1 MVDSSENILVE
12 FDYNNIVI
20 VDPNKVIDAD
30 GNSKERLI
38 NHENLVMYANLE
50 CKPIPRTKLAI
61 GSDNNDIIRNTSIAA
76 INFLKPGGKEFLDN
90 SYTDEITGKDTLK
103 GMGDNQVKVDSFK
116 NPDKDDEFYTR
127 QTLISGGKH
136 GAVDNGLLGIVS
148 ISIKQNTSFTPTVT
162 IELEDIKGRALFE
175 GGDNSPYA
183 VFFNLPYPVFY
194 LTIKGFFG
202 KAVRYSLMLENFTSR
217 YNTSS
222 GNFHITLKMIT
233 YKYNVLNEVTMAA
246 ALATP
251 HMYTN
256 NLPVKGSEGGP
267 SQSTTVNDLPVQKG
281 TQKIK
286 EMYSEYKSK
295 GLIPNDFPEI
305 TIMQMYYRLEFFIK
319 NYLESF
325 IQQNMAPLNDVEFYS
340 KKLKEYQN
348 KVFYI
353 INESWFETYMDKQNY
368 FVSASD
374 GMKLYSFKKEYSD
387 EKKKEEALTVLKKL
401 IVEYNDILNTN
412 KTLGE
417 NGSYEINGKKQR
429 SSIPNKIKIE
439 LFYQSLT
446 NANEINLTETF
457 KQRKGNQEPT
467 TEDLNNLEKE
477 LSENNNFN
485 AAKITLQDGE
495 PKQENIY
502 YKFGNLNNSS
512 VGNLNKV
519 VNPTFLSEINRMN
532 KDLIA
537 YREKIQDDITK
548 ALAEKLQS
556 KSTGLGFVPSARNV
570 MAVIFANGEAFLRLM
585 DDVHTRAWD
594 KRDDKIRKNCILNS
608 STSSASADN
617 VSSGSNETLP
627 IYPWPQFIVETNGE
641 NGEEKYVIA
650 YPGDPDYV
658 NQTKGNQ
665 YDVWPEVEFL
675 EEFLRGYTER
685 EGDSKNGQ
693 PNFNEESDVKRVS
706 MNGME
711 FPVTN
716 EIFSNKDEVKFF
728 YEIYERLFYTANY
741 SRLSRAVNSTQST
754 DSVTST
760 ISDAEKINMVN
771 GLGTDSGFLIE
782 KIKNYGLNSENFIPT
797 LKHISNGG
805 LGKSW
810 QNYIRGIF
818 NTEYIKNQTE
828 SGGFQ
833 IIDIRTV
840 ASTKSNPLVSLENE
854 SEFEN
859 FITGNS
865 ETNEFD
871 LLDTFPLTD
880 DTWVKESL
888 ANGVS
893 IANAKAAFN
902 TNKIMT
908 YNRSNKVISNFNND
922 DTVLTKRPISNF
934 IYENATVPNVTN
946 ETDLAEFFSKRTY
959 QTQFITEGNIRYSD
973 YDAGVSADQVNSMLN
988 TPMFI
993 NAIQE
998 GITKQ
1003 NNGED
1008 SPFVTAAY
1016 LFINSLPLA
1025 TLREKYKTY
1034 NASQTNNTTND
1045 LDYIIATIKKFSAIH
1060 KVPYAWVLK
1069 IGSIWYRYKNDI
1081 QNNIDIM
1088 DGVWGNFDYI
1098 QNFDPINSDP
1108 TTTYS
1113 LLVNGNNVEIVL
1125 EDEVNFTIGGPTQ
1138 TVINTGFYPRIIND
1152 FNLFYQGAEIFNGY
1166 TNTDIQTGI
1175 DNGVNLNVVSDAIIN
1190 GTSGFDSS
1198 NPSRS
1203 LNLTPWSVTV
1213 DTEDGLF
1220 EYPIPSHG
1228 GLINQTFNECFEGDI
1243 DNPKL
1248 RIEVSGNYA
1257 MYNGSVRGM
1266 WACPNYGYFDVSKL
1280 TKPDPNQYIKYINV
1294 DSEEQENHSFNGG
1307 TIGYNLISELF
1318 CAFDKNA
1325 LDSFEKEFLNFAQS
1339 VTNYQSSTS
1348 TEGESIPKKSFKN
1361 FQMMMREMMKVPKN
1375 SSADLSETDIV
1386 AGIQQSQATQV
1397 NSFLKE
1403 FLNYDIVFKLGNPSG
1418 FDKKLFYTFSN
1429 REIKDGYSWDKYEE
1443 NSLPTNGGV
1452 TTIADS
1458 VANNPD
1464 AWKALQLY
1472 VGFSEIEELSYTD
1485 NGSYIT
1491 DFFVDLNIEFTDKN
1505 IENLAP
1511 IIKIYATQKLTQV
1524 QSGGSSTVL
1533 PNTEFPGQILQ
1544 TYTLND
1550 ASTVTVY
1557 KNNDQKFVVLRS
1569 ENGDTEFTGEQVEI
1583 GDPSDNTA
1591 IVNQAIETV
1600 YGFISQNSDDEQF
1613 VTNIDTSPE
1622 PQYPIVPDANSKWG
1636 NVTLINSMDEYLNQV
1651 DNFQSDTIN
1660 NLMLRMRSALANVS
1674 ASQNKP
1680 PKPSELDG
1688 KQTKVE
1694 LWESFKATND
1704 KWIAGANFKEKTLFE
1719 DLLMLDRASR
1729 NVGDKVLID
1738 IFKLKEKLVNI
1749 NPKMTVFTFFQS
1761 ILIENNFV
1769 IMNMP
1774 SYVNFYNV
1782 QDAVKNPKPKP
1793 EGTLEFGNTLFG
1805 TFLNVDYR
1813 DSSAKMVCMY
1823 STKASEH
1830 VDIKNNVDYRFK
1842 DDAFDLRRASDNPLV
1857 ENQTNK
1863 TDWDKSNKVVGFNVD
1878 IGTQNQSIFKSFEVS
1893 QESGQST
1900 AESLQVINSMANQAG
1915 NRGGATQSTS
1925 LYNIYKNRSY
1935 NCNIT
1940 MMGNALI
1947 QPTMYFNLRYV
1958 PMFSGPYMILEVN
1971 HNIAPGMFDTTIK
1984 GVRQPTA
1991 ALPKVDQFIQTLKT
2005 NLIKKIQDRLKQETD
2020 STQTTA
2026 TNVKTQSQQS
2036 YDSLNS
2042 NPANTFSE
2050 NQTCSANTKYAQYTK
2065 EEPVKSTATPQE
2077 VYGLVLS
2084 LAQSIFPNDIES
2096 AEILLK
2102 LVFAKIYM
2110 SSFANPNFETY
2121 NNNYG
2126 GVDITE
2132 YWGPSSGIFKKDSN
2146 GNGLFY
2152 CTSNNS
2158 PYVSFE
2164 NLDDSIDFFVQRWKN
2179 RFNSS
2184 QFASDEPELYAKF
2197 IFLNSVPN
2205 NSEENI
2211 WDTLSDVQKNNLISE
2226 YNDALNLANQI

>member
-20 VDPNKVIDAD
+20 VDPNKVIDSD

-38 NHENLVMYANLE
+38 KHENLVMYANLE

-103 GMGDNQVKVDSFK
+103 GMGDNQVKIDSFK
-116 NPDKDDEFYTR
+116 NPDKDDDFYTR
-127 QTLISGGKH
+127 QTLISGGKY

-148 ISIKQNTSFTPTVT
+148 ISIKQNTSFTPTIT
-162 IELEDIKGRALFE
+162 IELEDVKGRALFE

-183 VFFNLPYPVFY
+183 VFFNLPYPIFY

-256 NLPVKGSEGGP
+256 NLPVRGSEGGP

-286 EMYSEYKSK
+286 ELYSEYKSK
-295 GLIPNDFPEI
+295 GLIPDDFPEI

-325 IQQNMAPLNDVEFYS
+325 IQQNISPLNDVELYE

-353 INESWFETYMDKQNY
+353 LNESWFETNMDKQNY

-374 GMKLYSFKKEYSD
+374 GMKLYPFKKEYSD
-387 EKKKEEALTVLKKL
+387 EKKKEEAITQLKKL
-401 IVEYNDILNTN
+401 IVEYNEILNSN

-417 NGSYEINGKKQR
+417 NGFYEINGKKEK
-429 SSIPNKIKIE
+429 SSIPNKINIDI
-439 LFYQSLT
+439 FYQSI
-446 NANEINLTETF
+446 ANPNDINLTETF

-467 TEDLNNLEKE
+467 VDDLNNLQKE
-477 LSENNNFN
+477 LSDNITFN
-485 AAKITLQDGE
+485 AAKITLKDGE
-495 PKQENIY
+495 PVPEYTY

-519 VNPTFLSEINRMN
+519 VNPTFLSETNRMN

-548 ALAEKLQS
+548 ALTDKLQS
-556 KSTGLGFVPSARNV
+556 KSSGLGFVPTARNV
-570 MAVIFANGEAFLRLM
+570 MAVIFANSEAFLRLM
-585 DDVHTRAWD
+585 DDVHTKAWD
-594 KRDDKIRKNCILNS
+594 KRDDKIRKNSILNA

-617 VSSGSNETLP
+617 ISSGSNETLP

-658 NQTKGNQ
+658 SQTKGNQ

-685 EGDSKNGQ
+685 QGDTKNGQ
-693 PNFNEESDVKRVS
+693 PNFNEGTDIKRVS

-716 EIFSNKDEVKFF
+716 EVFSNKDEVKFF
-728 YEIYERLFYTANY
+728 YEIYERLFYTVNY
-741 SRLSRAVNSTQST
+741 SRLNRAQTSIQSS

-760 ISDAEKINMVN
+760 ISDSEKINMVN

-782 KIKNYGLNSENFIPT
+782 KIKNYGINSENFIPT

-805 LGKSW
+805 LGQSW
-810 QNYIRGIF
+810 QNFIRGIF
-818 NTEYIKNQTE
+818 NTGYIENQVK
-828 SGGFQ
+828 SGGFEFLDLKT
-833 IIDIRTV
+833 ITD
-840 ASTKSNPLVSLENE
+840 TKSNPLVSLENE
-854 SEFEN
+854 EEFER

-871 LLDTFPLTD
+871 LLDVFPITD
-880 DTWVKESL
+880 DSWVKSSL
-888 ANGVS
+888 ANGISVS
-893 IANAKAAFN
+893 NAKSAFS
-902 TNKIMT
+902 TSKILT
-908 YNRSNKVISNFNND
+908 YNKTNKVISNFNYG
-922 DTVLTKRPISNF
+922 DTSLTKRPISNF
-934 IYENATVPNVTN
+934 IYENSTVPNVTK
-946 ETDLAEFFSKRTY
+946 ETSLVDFFANRTY
-959 QTQFITEGNIRYSD
+959 DTQFITEGNLRYD
-973 YDAGVSADQVNSMLN
+973 NYDGGISADQVNSILN
-988 TPMFI
+988 SPMFI
-993 NAIQE
+993 NSIQE

-1003 NNGED
+1003 NNNEN
-1008 SPFVTAAY
+1008 SPFATAAY
-1016 LFINSLPLA
+1016 LFINSLPLS

-1034 NASQTNNTTND
+1034 NSSQTNGTTND
-1045 LDYIIATIKKFSAIH
+1045 LDYIISTIKKFGAIH

-1069 IGSIWYRYKNDI
+1069 IGSIWYRYKNNI
-1081 QNNIDIM
+1081 QFNSDIM
-1088 DGVWGNFDYI
+1088 DVVWGNFDYL
-1098 QNFDPINSDP
+1098 QNYDPINSDP
-1108 TTTYS
+1108 TTEYS
-1113 LLVNGNNVEIVL
+1113 LFVNGKNVKIVL
-1125 EDEVNFTIGGPTQ
+1125 ETDVNFVAGGPVQ
-1138 TVINTGFYPRIIND
+1138 TVINTGFYPKLIND
-1152 FNLFYQGAEIFNGY
+1152 FNLFYQGFEVFTGY
-1166 TNTDIQTGI
+1166 TNSEIQVGI
-1175 DNGVNLNVVSDAIIN
+1175 DSGVNLKVSSDSIIV
-1190 GTSGFDSS
+1190 GTTGFDSA
-1198 NPSRS
+1198 NFNRS
-1203 LNLTPWSVTV
+1203 LNITPWSVTV
-1213 DTEDGLF
+1213 DTKDGSF
-1220 EYPIPSHG
+1220 IYPIPSHG
-1228 GLINQTFNECFEGDI
+1228 SLINQTFNECFEGDI
-1243 DNPKL
+1243 NTPKL
-1248 RIEVSGNYA
+1248 RIEVMGNYA

-1266 WACPNYGYFDVSKL
+1266 WACPNYGYFDISKL
-1280 TKPDPNQYIKYINV
+1280 SKPEPNQYIKYINV
-1294 DSEEQENHSFNGG
+1294 DSEKQENYSFNGD
-1307 TIGYNLISELF
+1307 TLGYDSISELF
-1318 CAFDKNA
+1318 CAFDKNE
-1325 LDSFEKEFLNFAQS
+1325 LDLFEKEFLNFSQP
-1339 VTNYQSSTS
+1339 VTNYQTTSS
-1348 TEGESIPKKSFKN
+1348 TEGESITNKSFKN
-1361 FQMMMREMMKVPKN
+1361 LQMMMREMMKVPKN
-1375 SSADLSETDIV
+1375 TEV
-1386 AGIQQSQATQV
+1386 ALPDSDNISNTQQKQAVQV
-1397 NSFLKE
+1397 NSYLKE
-1403 FLNYDIVFKLGNPSG
+1403 FLSYDILFKLGNPSK

-1429 REIKDGYSWDKYEE
+1429 REIVDGYTWDKYKE
-1443 NSLPTNGGV
+1443 NSLPTAGNIV
-1452 TTIADS
+1452 TFADS
-1458 VANNPD
+1458 VDSNSD
-1464 AWKALQLY
+1464 AWNALQLY
-1472 VGFSEIEELSYTD
+1472 VGFSEIEELKYTD

-1491 DFFVDLNIEFTDKN
+1491 DFFVDLNIEFNEKN
-1505 IENLAP
+1505 IENFAP
-1511 IIKIYATQKLTQV
+1511 IIKIYATQKLK
-1524 QSGGSSTVL
+1524 QSGGGFTSL

-1550 ASTVTVY
+1550 ASTITVY
-1557 KNNDQKFVVLRS
+1557 KNDDEKFVVLR
-1569 ENGDTEFTGEQVEI
+1569 NGNDETEFTGERVEI
-1583 GDPSDNTA
+1583 GNLTNNTD

-1600 YGFISQNSDDEQF
+1600 YGFISQDSNDEQF
-1613 VTNIDTSPE
+1613 ITNVDTP
-1622 PQYPIVPDANSKWG
+1622 PQPSYPLVPDANSKWG
-1636 NVTLINSMDEYLNQV
+1636 NVTLINSINDYLNQV
-1651 DNFQSDTIN
+1651 DRFQSDTID

-1674 ASQNKP
+1674 TSQNKP

-1729 NVGDKVLID
+1729 NVGDKVLVD
-1738 IFKLKEKLVNI
+1738 IFKLKEKLVEI

-1774 SYVNFYNV
+1774 SYINFYNV
-1782 QDAVKNPKPKP
+1782 QDVVKNAKPKP

-1813 DSSAKMVCMY
+1813 ESSSKMVCMY

-1878 IGTQNQSIFKSFEVS
+1878 IGTQNQSIFRSFEVS

-1935 NCNIT
+1935 TCSIS
-1940 MMGNALI
+1940 MLGNALI

-1971 HNIAPGMFDTTIK
+1971 HNISPGMFDTTIK

-2005 NLIKKIQDRLKQETD
+2005 NLIKKIQDKIKVETD
-2020 STQTTA
+2020 STQTTE
-2026 TNVKTQSQQS
+2026 TNVKTQTQQS
-2036 YDSLNS
+2036 YDSLSTNS
-2042 NPANTFSE
+2042 ANSFSE
-2050 NQTCSANTKYAQYTK
+2050 NQSCSANTKYSQYIK
-2065 EEPVKSTATPQE
+2065 EPPVKSAANPKE
-2077 VYGLVLS
+2077 VADAVEAACRSVYPNNVNLFTGLTYVV
-2084 LAQSIFPNDIES
+2084 FC
-2096 AEILLK
+2096 K
-2102 LVFAKIYM
+2102 LYM
-2110 SSFANPNFETY
+2110 SSYANPNFETY
-2121 NNNYG
+2121 NNNFAG
-2126 GVDITE
+2126 IDISE
-2132 YWGPSSGIFKKDSN
+2132 WWGPSSNRFKFDSN

-2152 CTSNNS
+2152 CTSNNR
-2158 PYVSFE
+2158 PYASFE
-2164 NLDDSIDFFVQRWKN
+2164 NLEESVTFLVERWKN
-2179 RFNSS
+2179 RFTDG
-2184 QFASDEPELYAKF
+2184 QFDTDIEIAKF
-2197 IFLNSVPN
+2197 IFLNSIPG
-2205 NSEENI
+2205 NSETNT
-2211 WDTLSDVQKNNLISE
+2211 WDELSETQKNNLELEVTNAIILLS
-2226 YNDALNLANQI
+2226 DV

>member
-1 MVDSSENILVE
+1 MVDNSENILVE

-20 VDPNKVIDAD
+20 VDPNKVIDD
-30 GNSKERLI
+30 EGNSKERLI

-50 CKPIPRTKLAI
+50 CKPIPRTKLAL

-90 SYTDEITGKDTLK
+90 SYTDEITGKNTLK
-103 GMGDNQVKVDSFK
+103 GLGDNQVKVDTFK
-116 NPDKDDEFYTR
+116 NPDKDDDFYTR
-127 QTLISGGKH
+127 QTLLSNGKQ

-148 ISIKQNTSFTPTVT
+148 INIKQNTSFTPTVT
-162 IELEDIKGRALFE
+162 IELEDVKGRALFE

-183 VFFNLPYPVFY
+183 VFFNLPYPIFY

-217 YNTSS
+217 YSTSS

-251 HMYTN
+251 HMYSN
-256 NLPVKGSEGGP
+256 NLPVKGNEGGP

-286 EMYSEYKSK
+286 ELYSEYKNK
-295 GLIPNDFPEI
+295 GLIPDDFPEI

-325 IQQNMAPLNDVEFYS
+325 IQQNMAPLNDLEFYE

-353 INESWFETYMDKQNY
+353 LNESWFETYMDKQNY
-368 FVSASD
+368 FVSVSD
-374 GMKLYSFKKEYSD
+374 DMKLYSFKKEFSD
-387 EKKKEEALTVLKKL
+387 EKKKEEALTNLKKL
-401 IVEYNDILNTN
+401 ITEYNTILNSN
-412 KTLGE
+412 KTVGE
-417 NGSYEINGKKQR
+417 NGFYEINGKKQR
-429 SSIPNKIKIE
+429 SSIPNNIKIE
-439 LFYQSLT
+439 LFYQELT
-446 NANEINLTETF
+446 NPSEINLTETF

-467 TEDLNNLEKE
+467 TEDLNALGKE
-477 LSENNNFN
+477 LSENMNFN
-485 AAKITLQDGE
+485 AGNITLKDGE
-495 PKQENIY
+495 PVPKYTY
-502 YKFGNLNNSS
+502 YKFGNLNNT
-512 VGNLNKV
+512 NINKETKV
-519 VNPTFLSEINRMN
+519 LTQTFLSETNRMS

-556 KSTGLGFVPSARNV
+556 KSTGLGFVPTARNI
-570 MAVIFANGEAFLRLM
+570 MAVIFANSEAFLRMM

-594 KRDDKIRKNCILNS
+594 KRDDKVRKNCILNS
-608 STSSASADN
+608 STSSACADN
-617 VSSGSNETLP
+617 ISSGNNETLP

-658 NQTKGNQ
+658 SQTKGNQ

-685 EGDSKNGQ
+685 AGDTKNGQ
-693 PNFNEESDVKRVS
+693 PNFNEETDVKRVS

-728 YEIYERLFYTANY
+728 YEIYERLFYTSNY
-741 SRLSRAVNSTQST
+741 SRLSRAASSTQSR
-754 DSVTST
+754 DSVAST

-782 KIKNYGLNSENFIPT
+782 KLKNYGLNSENFVPT
-797 LKHISNGG
+797 LKHISNSGM
-805 LGKSW
+805 GKSW
-810 QNYIRGIF
+810 QNFIRGIF

-833 IIDIRTV
+833 FLDVRTV
-840 ASTKSNPLVSLENE
+840 AATKSNPLVSLENE
-854 SEFEN
+854 TEFEN

-871 LLDTFPLTD
+871 LLDTYPITNTD
-880 DTWVKESL
+880 WVKNSL
-888 ANGVS
+888 ANGAAVS
-893 IANAKAAFN
+893 DAKAAFN
-902 TNKIMT
+902 TTKIIT
-908 YNRSNKVISNFNND
+908 YNRSNKIISNFNNT
-922 DTVLTKRPISNF
+922 DTTLTKRPITNF
-934 IYENATVPNVTN
+934 IYENAQVPNVN
-946 ETDLAEFFSKRTY
+946 KETDLIEFFNNRTY
-959 QTQFITEGNIRYSD
+959 QTQFLTEGNIRYKN

-998 GITKQ
+998 GVLKQ
-1003 NNGED
+1003 TNGED

-1016 LFINSLPLA
+1016 LFINSLPLC

-1034 NASQTNNTTND
+1034 NSSQSNNTTND
-1045 LDYIIATIKKFSAIH
+1045 LDYILATLKKFSAIH

-1081 QNNIDIM
+1081 QNNVDIM
-1088 DGVWGNFDYI
+1088 DGVWNNFEYI
-1098 QNFDPINSDP
+1098 ENYDPVNSDP
-1108 TTTYS
+1108 TTAYNLT
-1113 LLVNGNNVEIVL
+1113 VNGESVEIVL
-1125 EDEVNFTIGGPTQ
+1125 EQDVNFTIGGPTQ
-1138 TVINTGFYPRIIND
+1138 TVINTGFYPKLIND
-1152 FNLFYQGAEIFNGY
+1152 FNVFYQGSEVFNGY
-1166 TNTDIQTGI
+1166 TSSDIQSGI
-1175 DNGVNLNVVSDAIIN
+1175 DSGVNLNVVSDAIIN
-1190 GTSGFDSS
+1190 GNLGFDPANS
-1198 NPSRS
+1198 SRS
-1203 LNLTPWSVTV
+1203 LSLTPWSVTV
-1213 DTEDGLF
+1213 DTSDGNF
-1220 EYPIPSHG
+1220 EYPIPSNG
-1228 GLINQTFNECFEGDI
+1228 SLINQTFNECFEGDT
-1243 DNPKL
+1243 DNAKL
-1248 RIEVSGNYA
+1248 VIEVSGNYA
-1257 MYNGSVRGM
+1257 MYDGSVRGM
-1266 WACPNYGYFDVSKL
+1266 WACPNYGYFDISKL
-1280 TKPDPNQYIKYINV
+1280 SKPGPNKYIKYVNN
-1294 DSEEQENHSFNGG
+1294 DSEEQENYSLNSDEL
-1307 TIGYNLISELF
+1307 GYDLISELF
-1318 CAFDKNA
+1318 SAFDKNA
-1325 LDSFEKEFLNFAQS
+1325 LDSFEKEFLNFSQS

-1375 SSADLSETDIV
+1375 TPADLSATDIV
-1386 AGIQQSQATQV
+1386 SNIQQTQATQV
-1397 NSFLKE
+1397 NSYLKE

-1418 FDKKLFYTFSN
+1418 FDKRLFYTFSN
-1429 REIKDGYSWDKYEE
+1429 RDIKDPYSWGSYVQ
-1443 NSLPTNGGV
+1443 NSLPTNGG
-1452 TTIADS
+1452 TTTLTTS
-1458 VANNPD
+1458 STNNLD
-1464 AWKALQLY
+1464 AWKALELY
-1472 VGFSEIEELSYTD
+1472 VGFSEIPELSYTD

-1491 DFFVDLNIEFTDKN
+1491 DFFVDLNVEFTEKN

-1511 IIKIYATQKLTQV
+1511 IIKIYATQKLTQEQTGV
-1524 QSGGSSTVL
+1524 SPSL
-1533 PNTEFPGQILQ
+1533 PTTNFPGQILQ
-1544 TYTLND
+1544 IYTLND

-1557 KNNDQKFVVLRS
+1557 KNNQKKFVVLKN
-1569 ENGDTEFTGEQVEI
+1569 ENGDSEFTGEQVDI
-1583 GDPSDNTA
+1583 DDPTNNTV

-1600 YGFISQNSDDEQF
+1600 YGFVSQNSDDEQY
-1613 VTNIDTSPE
+1613 VTNIETPPE
-1622 PQYPIVPDANSKWG
+1622 PQYPTVPDANSKWG
-1636 NVTLINSMDEYLNQV
+1636 NVTLVNSMDEYLNQV
-1651 DNFQSDTIN
+1651 DSFQSDTVN
-1660 NLMLRMRSALANVS
+1660 NLMLRIRSALANVTS
-1674 ASQNKP
+1674 SQNKP

-1738 IFKLKEKLVNI
+1738 IFKLKDKLVNI

-1782 QDAVKNPKPKP
+1782 QDAGKNPKPKP

-1830 VDIKNNVDYRFK
+1830 VDMKNNVDYRFR

-1893 QESGQST
+1893 QESGTST

-1935 NCNIT
+1935 NCTIN

-1958 PMFSGPYMILEVN
+1958 PMFSGPYMILEVT
-1971 HNIAPGMFDTTIK
+1971 HAIAPGMFETRLT

-2005 NLIKKIQDRLKQETD
+2005 NLIKKIQDRMKQETD
-2020 STQTTA
+2020 TEQGSA
-2026 TNVKTQSQQS
+2026 TNVKSQTQES
-2036 YDSLNS
+2036 YDNINS

-2050 NQTCSANTKYAQYTK
+2050 NQTCSANTKYSQYLK
-2065 EEPVKSTATPQE
+2065 EEPVKSTATPKE
-2077 VYGLVLS
+2077 VKEVVIRLS
-2084 LAQSIFPNDIES
+2084 LEAIPNDIERS
-2096 AEILLK
+2096 TILSQI
-2102 LVFAKIYM
+2102 VFAKLYT
-2110 SSFANPNFETY
+2110 STFSNPNFETY
-2121 NNNYG
+2121 NNNFAGIDISGDWG
-2126 GVDITE
+2126 GSAN
-2132 YWGPSSGIFKKDSN
+2132 YFKVDSN

-2152 CTSNNS
+2152 CTSNNK
-2158 PYVSFE
+2158 PYVSFNSLE
-2164 NLDDSIDFFVQRWKN
+2164 DSVKILTQRWAQRITPN
-2179 RFNSS
+2179 L
-2184 QFASDEPELYAKF
+2184 AEDGEYEKF
-2197 IFLNSVPN
+2197 IVLNSEAKQLESNVWDEM
-2205 NSEENI
+2205 SE
-2211 WDTLSDVQKNNLISE
+2211 TQKNNIITEVSDAISLMDE
-2226 YNDALNLANQI
+2226 TVI